1 MAIKCSIPVI
11 DLEDFP
17 AQSSKLVQAGEE
29 WGCFRLVNHHNI
41 LSVTLMSDMKSV
53 VQSLQD
59 FPPEIKCRNTGII
72 HGSWYITPSL
82 ANPLYEAFGLY
93 MSCPED
99 VNFFCS
105 QLNVSPSQR
114 ETINKYTKAVHEL
127 LVEISGKLA
136 DALGISGFTIEG
148 WPCLFRINQFNFAK
162 ETIGSS
168 GFKIHTDSGFLA
180 IVQDDEGVSG
190 LEVMDKSG
198 AFIPIDPWPGAL
210 VVNLGD
216 VAKAWSNGRLR
227 TVKHRVQCKEGSSRY
242 SIAAFLGPSN
252 QIVEAPPE
260 LVDDAHPR
268 LYAPFTFEDYR
279 NLRFSTKLNDGEAL
293 NLLLIDP

>member
-72 HGSWYITPSL
+72 HGSW
-82 ANPLYEAFGLY
+82 
-93 MSCPED
+93 
-99 VNFFCS
+99 
-105 QLNVSPSQR
+105 